1 VNLNRIIEF
10 SADPKIQNGR
20 LSLLCS
26 FNMQCSK
33 LKALLNVL
41 KFNTELKMV
50 IKERESYGISRHF
63 QQYFSYIVAMSF
75 MGGGNWRKTPI
86 CRK

>member
-1 VNLNRIIEF
+1 MQF
-10 SADPKIQNGR
+10 D
-20 LSLLCS
+20 
-26 FNMQCSK
+26 MQCSK

-50 IKERESYGISRHF
+50 IKERESYGVSRHF
-63 QQYFSYIVAMSF
+63 QQYFVAISF
-75 MGGGNWRKTPI
+75 MGGGNWRKPPI

>member
-1 VNLNRIIEF
+1 MQF
-10 SADPKIQNGR
+10 D
-20 LSLLCS
+20 
-26 FNMQCSK
+26 MQCSK

-50 IKERESYGISRHF
+50 IKERESYGVLRH
-63 QQYFSYIVAMSF
+63 FSYIVAISF
-75 MGGGNWRKTPI
+75 MGGGNWRKPPI